1 MRSLKLYEGW
11 DTDLGT
17 KLNRSLSAKVFL
29 GVAGLLI
36 LCCLVIYGSILLFL
50 PKSYTVVASQRV
62 TEGIQQLTDTLSQT
76 TYGEIGTVIE
86 TFCQEYQA
94 TVTVGNGTDS
104 QSYGQAASNAEEEAM
119 STVTEI
125 SFADQTGPF
134 LLTVTAPVSPGG
146 ELTAAFGDLL
156 PFLLLLILLIAGL
169 GALLCSRV
177 LVRPIQDLSQAAR
190 RLANLDMTWSCPLGR
205 DDELGDLA
213 RSLHTMSR
221 RLSAAMTSLEEANQ
235 VLQEDM
241 ARLTLLSQQ
250 RRDFFAAASHELK
263 TPLTILKGQVESM
276 VWGIGQY
283 KNPQAILPETLRD
296 VEHMEKLVKEIL
308 DISKLEME
316 GYPDTMESLSLPALV
331 SRVGEELL
339 PFAKA
344 KDMTLHWNLAEP
356 VTVTGN
362 ASLLEKAVHNL
373 FSNAIRHAPS
383 GASVWVTLSPQFLRV
398 ENSGVRIPEE
408 DLPFLFTPFYRVEKS
423 RNKATGGSGL
433 GLYLVHAIA
442 TMHGFSCQIQNT
454 DRGVAATLRFS
465 PQPDRASCPA
475 NQK

>member
-11 DTDLGT
+11 GTDLGT

-36 LCCLVIYGSILLFL
+36 LCCLLIYGSILLFL

-86 TFCQEYQA
+86 TFCQEFQA

-190 RLANLDMTWSCPLGR
+190 RLADLDMTWSCPLGR
-205 DDELGDLA
+205 ADELGDLA

-221 RLSAAMTSLEEANQ
+221 RLSAAMTSLE
-235 VLQEDM
+235 
-241 ARLTLLSQQ
+241 
-250 RRDFFAAASHELK
+250 
-263 TPLTILKGQVESM
+263 
-276 VWGIGQY
+276 
-283 KNPQAILPETLRD
+283 
-296 VEHMEKLVKEIL
+296 
-308 DISKLEME
+308 
-316 GYPDTMESLSLPALV
+316 
-331 SRVGEELL
+331 
-339 PFAKA
+339 
-344 KDMTLHWNLAEP
+344 
-356 VTVTGN
+356 
-362 ASLLEKAVHNL
+362 
-373 FSNAIRHAPS
+373 
-383 GASVWVTLSPQFLRV
+383 
-398 ENSGVRIPEE
+398 
-408 DLPFLFTPFYRVEKS
+408 
-423 RNKATGGSGL
+423 
-433 GLYLVHAIA
+433 
-442 TMHGFSCQIQNT
+442 
-454 DRGVAATLRFS
+454 
-465 PQPDRASCPA
+465 
-475 NQK
+475 

>member
-94 TVTVGNGTDS
+94 TVTVGNGTGS
-104 QSYGQAASNAEEEAM
+104 QSYGQAASNAEKEAM

-190 RLANLDMTWSCPLGR
+190 RLADLDMTWNYPLGR
-205 DDELGDLA
+205 TDELGDLA

-221 RLSAAMTSLEEANQ
+221 RLSAAITSLEEANQ

-276 VWGIGQY
+276 VWGIG
-283 KNPQAILPETLRD
+283 
-296 VEHMEKLVKEIL
+296 
-308 DISKLEME
+308 
-316 GYPDTMESLSLPALV
+316 
-331 SRVGEELL
+331 
-339 PFAKA
+339 
-344 KDMTLHWNLAEP
+344 
-356 VTVTGN
+356 
-362 ASLLEKAVHNL
+362 
-373 FSNAIRHAPS
+373 
-383 GASVWVTLSPQFLRV
+383 
-398 ENSGVRIPEE
+398 
-408 DLPFLFTPFYRVEKS
+408 
-423 RNKATGGSGL
+423 
-433 GLYLVHAIA
+433 
-442 TMHGFSCQIQNT
+442 
-454 DRGVAATLRFS
+454 
-465 PQPDRASCPA
+465 
-475 NQK
+475 

>member
-11 DTDLGT
+11 GTDLGT

-36 LCCLVIYGSILLFL
+36 LCCLLIYGSILLFL

-86 TFCQEYQA
+86 TFCQEFQA

-177 LVRPIQDLSQAAR
+177 LVRPI
-190 RLANLDMTWSCPLGR
+190 
-205 DDELGDLA
+205 
-213 RSLHTMSR
+213 
-221 RLSAAMTSLEEANQ
+221 
-235 VLQEDM
+235 
-241 ARLTLLSQQ
+241 
-250 RRDFFAAASHELK
+250 
-263 TPLTILKGQVESM
+263 
-276 VWGIGQY
+276 
-283 KNPQAILPETLRD
+283 
-296 VEHMEKLVKEIL
+296 
-308 DISKLEME
+308 
-316 GYPDTMESLSLPALV
+316 
-331 SRVGEELL
+331 
-339 PFAKA
+339 
-344 KDMTLHWNLAEP
+344 
-356 VTVTGN
+356 
-362 ASLLEKAVHNL
+362 
-373 FSNAIRHAPS
+373 
-383 GASVWVTLSPQFLRV
+383 
-398 ENSGVRIPEE
+398 
-408 DLPFLFTPFYRVEKS
+408 
-423 RNKATGGSGL
+423 
-433 GLYLVHAIA
+433 
-442 TMHGFSCQIQNT
+442 
-454 DRGVAATLRFS
+454 
-465 PQPDRASCPA
+465 
-475 NQK
+475 